1 VTRRTGPGLGQFREC
16 LRCLLLVGVLLV
28 CAGGVLA
35 PGAWADGD
43 PGSDVLVNQS
53 MFLPPDAD
61 VGVVQQTQLDGL
73 LSRAQSAGFPVRVAV
88 IAHPDDLGALTPLWL
103 QPRKYAVFLGTEL
116 SMVFT
121 GPLLVVMPDGLGFQ
135 WAGHAAASAVAEGR
149 LAGTKVRA
157 GGSGLVAA
165 TTMAV
170 KELATLNGAR
180 LSRASA
186 TATTD
191 GGAAAGGAVTT
202 SGGAA
207 SGAQGGPT
215 ILSSGGG
222 ATSAIVI
229 VAIMAA
235 LIAVV
240 VAAWL
245 IARRAIHLAARRRL
259 TRSAASAGPS
269 PSAGGWRASRW
280 TLPSLAFIAAAGLVA
295 LVMVS
300 AHVSSSQPV
309 SDLANSPTLD
319 PGSPLPGRP
328 APNFALYDQFGK
340 RVTLRQYR
348 GRVVLLAFIDSECTT
363 LCPLTTTAMLDAKRL
378 LGAAGK
384 QVQLLGV
391 DADPKAT
398 QIDDVLSYS
407 QLHGLTH
414 AWRFATGTLG
424 QLASVWKR
432 YYVETDIQAGL
443 ISHTAALF
451 VIDPQGRERT
461 LYTTVQSYTAVP
473 QLGQLLAHEASR
485 LLPNHPAVA
494 SHLSY
499 GQVPSVPPTVRAEL
513 PRSGGG
519 TVRIGPGADRLY
531 AFFDTWVQEVMPLA
545 GDLDALNGYAAAAAK
560 GGLPPLIG
568 VDEGSVEPSSSAL
581 PTFLHGLSAPLRYP
595 VAIDNTGRV
604 ADGYEVQG
612 EPWLVLTSSTGKVL
626 WYDEPDTS
634 GWPKTSQLE
643 TEVRQALTHAPAAPT
658 SQAAA
663 QKELAGS
670 PAPLAALH
678 QHASQL
684 IGGGSAL
691 AAEIKALRG
700 YPIVV
705 NIWAS
710 SCAPCQAE
718 FGLFA
723 DASARYGRS
732 VAFLGADYN
741 DSSGDARAFL
751 RQHPVSYPS
760 YSMATGQLGELLP
773 GGIQGTPTTVYITP
787 TGHVYSIHT
796 GQYESQGVLDG
807 DIQTYAP
814 SDPG

>member
-1 VTRRTGPGLGQFREC
+1 MRMNRRIALGPGQLTDC
-16 LRCLLLVGVLLV
+16 LRRLVLVGVLFV
-28 CAGGVLA
+28 WAGAVLA
-35 PGAWADGD
+35 PVAWADGD

-53 MFLPPDAD
+53 VFLPADAG
-61 VGVVQQTQLDGL
+61 VGVAQQTELDGL

-88 IAHPDDLGALTPLWL
+88 IARRDDLGAVTPLWL
-103 QPRKYAVFLGTEL
+103 APQSYARFLDIEL
-116 SMVFT
+116 SLVFK

-135 WAGHAAASAVAEGR
+135 WPGHAAATAAAERRLVGIKVA
-149 LAGTKVRA
+149 A
-157 GGSGLVAA
+157 GGSGLVAG
-165 TTMAV
+165 TITAV
-170 KELATLNGAR
+170 RQLAAVNGAR
-180 LSRASA
+180 LSGPSAAATAGSGASA
-186 TATTD
+186 
-191 GGAAAGGAVTT
+191 GAAATT

-222 ATSAIVI
+222 AASATVI
-229 VAIMAA
+229 VAILAA
-235 LIAVV
+235 LV
-240 VAAWL
+240 VAVLVTWL
-245 IARRAIHLAARRRL
+245 VARRAMHLVGRRPLGRPAR
-259 TRSAASAGPS
+259 
-269 PSAGGWRASRW
+269 PSAPGAGWRAPLW
-280 TLPSLAFIAAAGLVA
+280 TLPCVAFVAAAGLVA
-295 LVMVS
+295 LIVS
-300 AHVSSSQPV
+300 AHASSSTPV

-319 PGSPLPGRP
+319 PGTSLPDRP
-328 APNFALYDQFGK
+328 APDFALYDQFGK
-340 RVTLRQYR
+340 RVTLHQYR
-348 GRVVLLAFIDSECTT
+348 GKVVLLAFIDSECTT

-378 LGAAGK
+378 LGAAGQ

-398 QIDDVLSYS
+398 QIEDVLSYS
-407 QLHGLTH
+407 QLHGLTR

-424 QLASVWKR
+424 QLAPVWKR
-432 YYVETDIQAGL
+432 YYVQTDIQDGL

-451 VIDPQGRERT
+451 VIDPQGRERK

-485 LLPNHPAVA
+485 LLPSHPAVA

-499 GQVPSVPPTVRAEL
+499 GQVPTVAPTVRAEL

-519 TVRIGPGADRLY
+519 TVRIGPGTDRLY
-531 AFFDTWVQEVMPLA
+531 AFFDTWVREVMPLG
-545 GDLDALNGYAAAAAK
+545 GDLDALNGYAAAAARD
-560 GGLPPLIG
+560 GLPRLIG
-568 VDEGSVEPSSSAL
+568 VDEGSVEPSLTAL
-581 PTFLHGLSAPLRYP
+581 PSFLHSLSAPLRYP
-595 VAIDNTGRV
+595 VAIDNTGRI

-612 EPWLVLTSSTGKVL
+612 EPWLVLTSATGKVL

-634 GWPKTSQLE
+634 AWPKTSRLE
-643 TEVRQALTHAPAAPT
+643 TEVRQALTQEPAAAT
-658 SQAAA
+658 SEAAA
-663 QKELAGS
+663 QKQLAGS
-670 PAPLAALH
+670 PAPLATLH

-684 IGGGSAL
+684 IGGASAL

-710 SCAPCQAE
+710 SCVPCRAE
-718 FGLFA
+718 FNLFA

-732 VAFLGADYN
+732 VAFIGADYN

-760 YSMATGQLGELLP
+760 YSVSNGRLGELLP

-796 GQYESQGVLDG
+796 GQYESQGALDG

>member
-1 VTRRTGPGLGQFREC
+1 MNRRIGVGGGQ
-16 LRCLLLVGVLLV
+16 LRDCVCCLLLVGVLLV
-28 CAGGVLA
+28 CAGAALA
-35 PGAWADGD
+35 PIARADGD

-53 MFLPPDAD
+53 VFLPPDAD
-61 VGVVQQTQLDGL
+61 VGVAEQTQLDGL
-73 LSRAQSAGFPVRVAV
+73 LSRVQSTGFPVRVAV
-88 IAHPDDLGALTPLWL
+88 IAHPNDLGAVTALWL
-103 QPRKYAVFLGTEL
+103 QPQKYALFLGIEL
-116 SMVFT
+116 SMVFK
-121 GPLLVVMPDGLGFQ
+121 GPLLVVMPNGLGFQ
-135 WAGHAAASAVAEGR
+135 WPGHAAASAVAERR
-149 LAGTKVRA
+149 LDGIKVAA

-165 TTMAV
+165 TTTAV
-170 KELATLNGAR
+170 KQLARVNGAR
-180 LSRASA
+180 LSGASA
-186 TATTD
+186 AAR
-191 GGAAAGGAVTT
+191 AAAGASSGRAATT
-202 SGGAA
+202 SGDAA
-207 SGAQGGPT
+207 SGAQEGPT
-215 ILSSGGG
+215 ILASGGG
-222 ATSAIVI
+222 ATSAVAI

-235 LIAVV
+235 LIATVLAV
-240 VAAWL
+240 WL
-245 IARRAIHLAARRRL
+245 IARRAIHLVARRPLAR
-259 TRSAASAGPS
+259 SAGPS
-269 PSAGGWRASRW
+269 PSGWQAPPW
-280 TLPSLAFIAAAGLVA
+280 TLPSLAFVAAVGLVVV
-295 LVMVS
+295 VMVS
-300 AHVSSSQPV
+300 AHASSSQPV
-309 SDLANSPTLD
+309 SDLANTPNLD

-348 GRVVLLAFIDSECTT
+348 GKVVLLAFIDSECTT

-378 LGAAGK
+378 LGMAGK
-384 QVQLLGV
+384 QVELLGV

-398 QIDDVLSYS
+398 QIEDVLSYS

-414 AWRFATGTLG
+414 AWQFSTGTLG
-424 QLASVWKR
+424 RLASVWKH
-432 YYVETDIQAGL
+432 YYVATDIQDGL

-451 VIDPQGRERT
+451 VIDPQGRERK

-473 QLGQLLAHEASR
+473 QLGQLLAQEASR
-485 LLPNHPAVA
+485 LLPSHPVVA

-499 GQVPSVPPTVRAEL
+499 GEVPTVPPTVGAEL

-519 TVRIGPGADRLY
+519 TVRIGLGAERLY
-531 AFFDTWVQEVMPLA
+531 AFFDTWVREVMPLG
-545 GDLDALNGYAAAAAK
+545 GDLDALNGYAATAAK
-560 GGLPPLIG
+560 EGLPRVIG

-581 PTFLHGLSAPLRYP
+581 PSFLHGLSAPLRYP

-612 EPWLVLTSSTGKVL
+612 EPWLVLASSTGKVL

-634 GWPKTSQLE
+634 DWPKTSQLE
-643 TEVRQALTHAPAAPT
+643 TEVRQALTQGPAAPT
-658 SQAAA
+658 SEAAA
-663 QKELAGS
+663 QKELAGA

-678 QHASQL
+678 HQASQL

-718 FGLFA
+718 FKLFA

-751 RQHPVSYPS
+751 HQHPVSYPS
-760 YSMATGQLGELLP
+760 YSVSTGQLGELLP

-787 TGHVYSIHT
+787 SGHVYSIHT
-796 GQYESQGVLDG
+796 GQYESQGALDG